1 MSGGYN
7 PKVAHPYM
15 SNNIPQMRSEELQ
28 VPFFFGGSQVPN
40 ELMLKPNT
48 FSGSGLHN
56 YLDGQKIKTSKKKL
70 IMPYLLRR

>member
-1 MSGGYN
+1 MSGNYN
-7 PKVAHPYM
+7 FKVAHPYM
-15 SNNIPQMRSEELQ
+15 SNNIPQMRSEEFQ

-40 ELMLKPNT
+40 DLMLKPNT

-70 IMPYLLRR
+70 IMPGLLRR

>member
-15 SNNIPQMRSEELQ
+15 SNNIPQMRSEEFQ
-28 VPFFFGGSQVPN
+28 PAFFFGGSQVPN
-40 ELMLKPNT
+40 DLMLKPNT

-56 YLDGQKIKTSKKKL
+56 YLDGQKIKTSRKKL
-70 IMPYLLRR
+70 LMPGLLRR

>member
-15 SNNIPQMRSEELQ
+15 SNNIPQMRSEEFQ

>member
-40 ELMLKPNT
+40 SLMLKPNT

>member
-15 SNNIPQMRSEELQ
+15 SNNIPQMRSEEFQ
-28 VPFFFGGSQVPN
+28 PAFFFGGSQVPN
-40 ELMLKPNT
+40 DLMLKPNT

>member
-15 SNNIPQMRSEELQ
+15 SNNIPQMRSEEFQ

-70 IMPYLLRR
+70 IMPYMHR